1 MLRVVFDTN
10 VFISALISPG
20 SKAEEAYLLAIE
32 RKVELYTSLAILAE
46 TAGKLKDKFQW
57 EDDKIV
63 AAVKH
68 ISRCTTVVKPEVKLQ
83 ILADATDNR
92 ILECAKEAEALLI
105 VTGDKHLLGL
115 KEFEGIAITRIGGFL
130 HTLGPSKGD

>member
-20 SKAEEAYLLAIE
+20 SKAEEAYLPAIE

-68 ISRCTTVVKPEVKLQ
+68 ISSSSTVLKPKVKLQ
-83 ILADATDNR
+83 VLADAPDNR
-92 ILECAKEAEALLI
+92 ILECAKEAGVHII

-115 KEFEGIAITRIGGFL
+115 KEFEGIGITRIGGFL
-130 HTLGPSKGD
+130 HTLGLSKGE